1 MPYKVKRPSKTC
13 DIEQLSQAL
22 RLKLQELGQL
32 EAENSQLSFRHNT
45 LAATCDVLQLLG
57 AVRNA
62 GQPSSAEEELIGQLQ
77 ALMPSLDLLYS
88 SSCDASTQQQQQ
100 QQVAMQRSASSG
112 AAAFGGWVDIGE
124 AETLGTLQNPM
135 RMLLH
140 LLRSPTCSN
149 GSSSANGSGCAPE
162 GYAKMTLRQLQEDY
176 QETVNQL
183 AQHLS
188 FMDNPFKRNQQGD
201 ANPFVNIK
209 RLLSRHGCMLTQL
222 VATGQEHLVPQFM
235 MADCVTGQQQEQHN
249 EALYEYALQRLELSA
264 EQQQRIQA
272 TLMCFQGLLAAIV
285 EERQAIQSELCPQG
299 MPAGP
304 GGSNGAA
311 APPAAAAAPAE
322 AAPPRC
328 DEGAV
333 GARDTGV
340 SSSPGSSKAAE
351 CAGSSAAVQLEA
363 AEDASLSRSG
373 SSSGSDGRSSNSRSS
388 DGHDS
393 TKAALSRQQQ
403 ARREQQ
409 QQHQQRLA
417 LMFKL
422 LKKESLLK
430 CCCWVGVEGCM
441 TYVQLAK
448 LAVLCFPYPASPI
461 ALAQTLDRLL
471 KQQQPQQ
478 QPQQRPAQ
486 TEPAQQQQ

>member
-32 EAENSQLSFRHNT
+32 EAENSQL
-45 LAATCDVLQLLG
+45 
-57 AVRNA
+57 
-62 GQPSSAEEELIGQLQ
+62 
-77 ALMPSLDLLYS
+77 
-88 SSCDASTQQQQQ
+88 
-100 QQVAMQRSASSG
+100 
-112 AAAFGGWVDIGE
+112 
-124 AETLGTLQNPM
+124 
-135 RMLLH
+135 
-140 LLRSPTCSN
+140 PTCSN

-235 MADCVTGQQQEQHN
+235 MADCVTRQQQEQHN

-322 AAPPRC
+322 AAPPR
-328 DEGAV
+328 
-333 GARDTGV
+333 
-340 SSSPGSSKAAE
+340 
-351 CAGSSAAVQLEA
+351 
-363 AEDASLSRSG
+363 
-373 SSSGSDGRSSNSRSS
+373 
-388 DGHDS
+388 
-393 TKAALSRQQQ
+393 
-403 ARREQQ
+403 
-409 QQHQQRLA
+409 
-417 LMFKL
+417 
-422 LKKESLLK
+422 
-430 CCCWVGVEGCM
+430 
-441 TYVQLAK
+441 
-448 LAVLCFPYPASPI
+448 
-461 ALAQTLDRLL
+461 LL
-471 KQQQPQQ
+471 KQPQPQQ
-478 QPQQRPAQ
+478 QQQQQQRPAQ
-486 TEPAQQQQ
+486 TESAQQQQ